1 MKNFYSILALS
12 LMISVTSLTSCT
24 PDYVE
29 YNGEA
34 TGGSV
39 DKAKLVAKWDLK
51 TVKQRITTMGVPVDG
66 PTKSVSSGN
75 SIHVEFKED
84 GNAATTYNTTD
95 SFDRMLFPA
104 LKSYTVTG
112 SELQMTLS
120 NNSPLNV
127 TVQTLNA
134 SKLIFVLKETQ
145 SMAGQEIITETIYN
159 FTKL

>member
-29 YNGEA
+29 YNGES

-51 TVKQRITTMGVPVDG
+51 TVKKRITTMGVPVDG
-66 PTKSVSSGN
+66 PTESVSSGN

-84 GNAATTYNTTD
+84 GTATTTYNTNEA
-95 SFDRMLFPA
+95 FDRMLFPA
-104 LKSYTVTG
+104 LKSYTVNAAV
-112 SELQMTLS
+112 LQMILS
-120 NNSPLNV
+120 NNSQLNV

-134 SKLIFVLKETQ
+134 SKLIFVFKETQ
-145 SMAGQEIITETIYN
+145 SMGGQEIITETIYN